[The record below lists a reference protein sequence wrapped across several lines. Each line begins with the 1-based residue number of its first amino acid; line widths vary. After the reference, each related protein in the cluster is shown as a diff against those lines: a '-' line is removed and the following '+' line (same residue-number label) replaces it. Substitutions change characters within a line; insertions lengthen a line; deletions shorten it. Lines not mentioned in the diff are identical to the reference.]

1 MYTGSVLHGGGAN
14 VSDGD
19 RIALNIDY
27 VNAWLRQEENQY
39 MSCPMELVKEFSPE
53 LRALLGYTMA
63 NYGLGYYSP
72 PTFTPGI
79 PDTLPPELAFVD
91 APEDASTT
99 DALKGLA
106 DFPETKTF

>member
-1 MYTGSVLHGGGAN
+1 
-14 VSDGD
+14 
-19 RIALNIDY
+19 
-27 VNAWLRQEENQY
+27 
-39 MSCPMELVKEFSPE
+39 VKEFSPE

-91 APEDASTT
+91 APGRCQYDGCTERSGRRPRDQDILINGRVMKNDGARILASSPM
-99 DALKGLA
+99 DG
-106 DFPETKTF
+106 